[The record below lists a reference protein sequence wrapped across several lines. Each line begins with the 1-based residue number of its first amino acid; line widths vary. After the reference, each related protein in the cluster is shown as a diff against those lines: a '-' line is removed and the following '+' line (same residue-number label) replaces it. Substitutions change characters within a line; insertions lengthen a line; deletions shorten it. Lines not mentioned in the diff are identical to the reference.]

1 MLSPIIVAFQD
12 QLGQLVMAAA
22 GGGSAWLWE
31 RRGSVTALMDLR
43 PGIILTVT
51 GIIALVVVLMP
62 SRPNKTLSR
71 RNGVIIAIALLALGI
86 PLLVIGAL
94 GQ

>member
-1 MLSPIIVAFQD
+1 
-12 QLGQLVMAAA
+12 
-22 GGGSAWLWE
+22 
-31 RRGSVTALMDLR
+31 MDLR

-71 RNGVIIAIALLALGI
+71 RNAVIIAIALLALGI